1 MKYSK
6 RYICLT
12 IILLLVVALKF
23 NRNGSEQVETFRG
36 AQMEPK
42 VWNPLIAESVNE
54 NPLSLVV
61 DNRIYSNED
70 YDIYMNRKLDIMIP
84 VSLVRDSF
92 NCSAGLYDKEKLVV
106 EKHEESADFSLE
118 DKQLTKKNDNYYVSA
133 SKLSKSLSYDYSW
146 DIEKNTASAADVSG
160 ATSIYPSKYDLRE
173 KGRATTVKNQ
183 GSLGTCWASAS
194 VSALETALLPEESV
208 QFSVDHMTLKNSF
221 AQAQNDGGEYTM
233 GMAYLTAWQG
243 PVYEA
248 DDPYGDGESPDGL
261 KPVKHVQEMQVID

>member
-133 SKLSKSLSYDYSW
+133 SKLPGISRRIRHLRQIFREQLPFIRVNMICGKKDAQQRSKIREALAPAGHRLLS
-146 DIEKNTASAADVSG
+146 V
-160 ATSIYPSKYDLRE
+160 
-173 KGRATTVKNQ
+173 
-183 GSLGTCWASAS
+183 
-194 VSALETALLPEESV
+194 
-208 QFSVDHMTLKNSF
+208 H
-221 AQAQNDGGEYTM
+221 
-233 GMAYLTAWQG
+233 
-243 PVYEA
+243 
-248 DDPYGDGESPDGL
+248 
-261 KPVKHVQEMQVID
+261 

>member
-146 DIEKNTASAADVSG
+146 DIQKNTASAADISG

-183 GSLGTCWASAS
+183 
-194 VSALETALLPEESV
+194 
-208 QFSVDHMTLKNSF
+208 
-221 AQAQNDGGEYTM
+221 
-233 GMAYLTAWQG
+233 
-243 PVYEA
+243 
-248 DDPYGDGESPDGL
+248 
-261 KPVKHVQEMQVID
+261 

>member
-173 KGRATTVKNQ
+173 KGRATTVRESGQ
-183 GSLGTCWASAS
+183 SWYLLGIS
-194 VSALETALLPEESV
+194 VCQCV
-208 QFSVDHMTLKNSF
+208 RDRSF
-221 AQAQNDGGEYTM
+221 AGGIRAVFCRPYDVKKQLCTGTERRRRVYDGNGIPDC
-233 GMAYLTAWQG
+233 MAGTG
-243 PVYEA
+243 V
-248 DDPYGDGESPDGL
+248 
-261 KPVKHVQEMQVID
+261 